1 MREKEDNDEVFP
13 FISRQSFSEN
23 YQSFTKAPA
32 FEKFSA
38 ADKLVP
44 KSFYREGLVLI
55 IIRWTLL
62 SQFAGFK

>member
-13 FISRQSFSEN
+13 FNSLQSFSEN

-38 ADKLVP
+38 ADKVVP
-44 KSFYREGLVLI
+44 KSFYRKGLVLV
-55 IIRWTLL
+55 
-62 SQFAGFK
+62 